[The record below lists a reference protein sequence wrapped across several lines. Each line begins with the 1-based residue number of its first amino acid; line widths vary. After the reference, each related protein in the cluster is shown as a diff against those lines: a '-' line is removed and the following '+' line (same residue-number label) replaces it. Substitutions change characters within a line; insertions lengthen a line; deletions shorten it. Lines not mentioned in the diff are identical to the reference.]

1 MSIRVIYECCSNKN
15 KKQYEQINLLIP
27 KHELY
32 IYNGLSKIELNYV
45 KYNIYLD
52 SINENIYLNSKCDK
66 TILVVNEEYIT
77 YSEYLKRDEYIDK
90 PLLLIKDIV
99 DIYICLTKYSY
110 NILLKQKI
118 SKNKLLL
125 INNACYNIYNLNIV
139 DKKYIFYDIDKYSWY
154 DNLLIVNTWLKYF
167 INRPEILIIK
177 YNIIKELFITEL
189 NKLMSNKIKAN
200 QINYYKNII
209 IIDSDKLLKQYE
221 NNIQCTL
228 IISSYFNLTTLLNEN
243 ILKNRF
249 ILTLQN
255 EISKELITYKDYLI
269 KNMNEDSLKIGFKK
283 YFDENNKNII
293 KLIEKNKKMFIKK
306 QPKLPIKFSKNM
318 L

>member
-15 KKQYEQINLLIP
+15 KKQYEQINKLIP
-27 KHELY
+27 NHELY
-32 IYNGLSKIELNYV
+32 IYDGPPKIELNYV
-45 KYNIYLD
+45 KYNVYLD
-52 SINENIYLNSKCDK
+52 CINENIYLNSKCDK

-77 YSEYLKRDEYIDK
+77 YLEYLKRDEYK
-90 PLLLIKDIV
+90 NEPLLFIKDIV

-118 SKNKLLL
+118 AKNKLLL
-125 INNACYNIYNLNIV
+125 INNACYVIYDLNIT
-139 DKKYIFYDIDKYSWY
+139 DKKYILYDIDKYSLY
-154 DNLLIVNTWLKYF
+154 DNLLLVNTWLKYF
-167 INRPEILIIK
+167 TNRPEILIIK
-177 YNIIKELFITEL
+177 YNIIKELFIIKL
-189 NKLMSNKIKAN
+189 NKLMPNKIRDG

-221 NNIQCTL
+221 NNIQCVF

-269 KNMNEDSLKIGFKK
+269 KDMSEDSLKSGFQK
-283 YFDENNKNII
+283 YFDVNNKNVV

-306 QPKLPIKFSKNM
+306 QPKLPIIFSKNM

>member
-1 MSIRVIYECCSNKN
+1 MSIRIIYECCSNKN
-15 KKQYEQINLLIP
+15 KKQYEQINKLIP

-32 IYNGLSKIELNYV
+32 IYDEPLKAELNYV
-45 KYNIYLD
+45 KYNVYLD
-52 SINENIYLNSKCDK
+52 CINENIYLNSKCDK

-77 YSEYLKRDEYIDK
+77 YLEYLKRDEYKDE
-90 PLLLIKDIV
+90 PLLLIKNIV
-99 DIYICLTKYSY
+99 DSYICLTKYSY
-110 NILLKQKI
+110 NILLKKKI
-118 SKNKLLL
+118 SKNKILL
-125 INNACYNIYNLNIV
+125 INNACYNIYNLNIT
-139 DKKYIFYDIDKYSWY
+139 DKKYILYDIDKYSWY

-167 INRPEILIIK
+167 INRPEILIIR
-177 YNIIKELFITEL
+177 YNIIKELFIKEL
-189 NKLMSNKIKAN
+189 NKLMSNKIKDN

-221 NNIQCTL
+221 NNIQCVL

-249 ILTLQN
+249 ILTLEN
-255 EISKELITYKDYLI
+255 KISKELITYKNYLI
-269 KNMNEDSLKIGFKK
+269 KDINENSFKIGFQK
-283 YFDENNKNII
+283 YFDENNKNIV